1 MKDMQKKYEKEI
13 KTAKS
18 GNSFKCKCTKC
29 RIKEKKKAGS
39 GCKDEEMRSKVYTT
53 CEIPLGSK
61 VEVWKYL
68 HGNGN

>member
-1 MKDMQKKYEKEI
+1 MI
-13 KTAKS
+13 KVVILLS
-18 GNSFKCKCTKC
+18 VNGLNVEL
-29 RIKEKKKAGS
+29 RKKKAGS

-53 CEIPLGSK
+53 CEIPLCSK